1 MGLYERDYMR
11 APRDERPTW
20 PPRRSQLSPLTW
32 ILCILATLGIARYA
46 YVNLEAL
53 QRLTG
58 TAPMAQ
64 PRPAPMEPTP
74 VPERNPFPDDPTWR
88 TGPRVPMERVAVP
101 ESRLQTVFK
110 DTNPRYHRLI
120 ETFGKATGVPVVMNT
135 SFNLKGEPIVN
146 TPAQA
151 YSTFSRSGMDMLVLD
166 RYLVEK

>member
-20 PPRRSQLSPLTW
+20 PPKRPRLSPLTW
-32 ILCILATLGIARYA
+32 ILCILATLGIARYG
-46 YVNLEAL
+46 YVNLESL

-58 TAPMAQ
+58 TAPMDQ

-88 TGPRVPMERVAVP
+88 TGPRVPIERLAVP

-110 DTNPRYHRLI
+110 CVRNGAVTYSGSADCAG
-120 ETFGKATGVPVVMNT
+120 GKASSMTSMAATLTRLGNPVCWRADGD
-135 SFNLKGEPIVN
+135 S
-146 TPAQA
+146 A
-151 YSTFSRSGMDMLVLD
+151 
-166 RYLVEK
+166 